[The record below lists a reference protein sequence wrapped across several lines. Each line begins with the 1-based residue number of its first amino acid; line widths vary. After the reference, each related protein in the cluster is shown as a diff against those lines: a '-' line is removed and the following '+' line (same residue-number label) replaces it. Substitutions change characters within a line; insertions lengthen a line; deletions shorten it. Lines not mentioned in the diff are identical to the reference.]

1 MVLQGSNTNLVGT
14 VKPGSAGPFSLSF
27 QRHTERRKVQQTS
40 VAGREIPEQH
50 KEKGVHKVFKEVEK
64 FVQRSCAISILGD
77 TQNSSG
83 KAELQ
88 C

>member
-1 MVLQGSNTNLVGT
+1 M
-14 VKPGSAGPFSLSF
+14 
-27 QRHTERRKVQQTS
+27 QQTS
-40 VAGREIPEQH
+40 VAEREIPEQH